1 MKELVIIRKMIHR
14 LLEQDLDS
22 ILEIINDAAPAYKG
36 VIPDDRWKEPY
47 MSTKELKEEIDS
59 GVDFFGLEEEERII
73 GVMGIQ
79 KLKEIT
85 LIRHAYVLTE
95 HQRRGVGSKLLQYL
109 INSAEGSEILVG
121 TWKAASWA
129 IQFYEAYGFTLV
141 SSHEKDRLLRKY
153 WNVSERQIEISV
165 VLTVKSGSIS

>member
-1 MKELVIIRKMIHR
+1 M
-14 LLEQDLDS
+14 LEV
-22 ILEIINDAAPAYKG
+22 INDAAQVYKG

-47 MSTKELKEEIDS
+47 MSAEELGDEIDS
-59 GVDFFGLEEEERII
+59 GVDFFGLEKEGRII

-79 KLKEIT
+79 ELKEVT
-85 LIRHAYVLTE
+85 LIRHTYVLTE

-109 INSAEGSEILVG
+109 INLAEGPEILVG

-141 SSHEKDRLLRKY
+141 SSYEKDRLLREY
-153 WNVSERQIEISV
+153 WNIPERQIETSV
-165 VLTVKSGSIS
+165 VLRFKRG

>member
-1 MKELVIIRKMIHR
+1 MVIIRKMIRR
-14 LLEQDLDS
+14 LLERDLDS
-22 ILEIINDAAPAYKG
+22 ILEVINDAAQVYKG

-47 MSTKELKEEIDS
+47 MSAKELGDEIDS
-59 GVDFFGLEEEERII
+59 GVDFFGLQEEGRII

-79 KLKEIT
+79 ELKEVT
-85 LIRHAYVLTE
+85 LIRHTYVLTE

-109 INSAEGSEILVG
+109 IDLAKVPEILVG

-141 SSHEKDRLLRKY
+141 SSYEKDRLLRKH
-153 WNVSERQIEISV
+153 WNIPERQVETSV
-165 VLTVKSGSIS
+165 VLRFKRG

>member
-1 MKELVIIRKMIHR
+1 MVIIRKMIRR
-14 LLEQDLDS
+14 LLERDLDS
-22 ILEIINDAAPAYKG
+22 MLEVINDAAQVYKG

-47 MSTKELKEEIDS
+47 MSAKELGDEIDS
-59 GVDFFGLEEEERII
+59 GVDFFGLEKEGRII

-79 KLKEIT
+79 ELKEVT
-85 LIRHAYVLTE
+85 LIRHTYVLTE

-109 INSAEGSEILVG
+109 INLAEGPEILVG

-141 SSHEKDRLLRKY
+141 SSYEKDRLLREY
-153 WNVSERQIEISV
+153 WNIPERQIETSV
-165 VLTVKSGSIS
+165 VLRFKRG

>member
-1 MKELVIIRKMIHR
+1 MVIIRKMIRR
-14 LLEQDLDS
+14 LLERDLDS
-22 ILEIINDAAPAYKG
+22 MLEVINDAAQVYKG

-47 MSTKELKEEIDS
+47 MSARELREEIDS
-59 GVDFFGLEEEERII
+59 GVDFFGLEEEGRII

-79 KLKEIT
+79 ELKEAT
-85 LIRHAYVLTE
+85 LVRHAYVLTE

-109 INSAEGSEILVG
+109 INLAEGPEILVG

-141 SSHEKDRLLRKY
+141 SSYEKDRLLREY
-153 WNVSERQIEISV
+153 WNIPERQIETSV
-165 VLTVKSGSIS
+165 LLRFKRG

>member
-1 MKELVIIRKMIHR
+1 MVIIRKMIRR
-14 LLEQDLDS
+14 LLERDLDS
-22 ILEIINDAAPAYKG
+22 ILEVINDAAQVYQG

-47 MSTKELKEEIDS
+47 MSAKELGDEIDS
-59 GVDFFGLEEEERII
+59 GVDFFGLKEEGRII

-79 KLKEIT
+79 ELKDVT
-85 LIRHAYVLTE
+85 LIRHTYVLTE

-109 INSAEGSEILVG
+109 INLAEGPEILVG

-141 SSHEKDRLLRKY
+141 SSYEKDRLLRKH
-153 WNVSERQIEISV
+153 WNIPERQVETSV
-165 VLTVKSGSIS
+165 VLTFNKE

>member
-1 MKELVIIRKMIHR
+1 MVIIRKMIRR
-14 LLEQDLDS
+14 LLERDLDS
-22 ILEIINDAAPAYKG
+22 ILEVINDAAQVYQG

-47 MSTKELKEEIDS
+47 MSAKELGDEIDS
-59 GVDFFGLEEEERII
+59 GVDFFGLKEEGRII

-79 KLKEIT
+79 ELKEVA
-85 LIRHAYVLTE
+85 LIRHTYVLTE

-109 INSAEGSEILVG
+109 INLAEGPEILVG

-141 SSHEKDRLLRKY
+141 SSYGKDRLLREY
-153 WNVSERQIEISV
+153 WNIPERQIETSL
-165 VLTVKSGSIS
+165 VLTFNKE

>member
-1 MKELVIIRKMIHR
+1 MVIIREMIRR
-14 LLEQDLDS
+14 LLERDLNS
-22 ILEIINDAAPAYKG
+22 MLEVVNDAAQVYKG

-47 MSTKELKEEIDS
+47 MSAKELREEIDS
-59 GVDFFGLEEEERII
+59 GVDFFGLQEEGRII

-79 KLKEIT
+79 ELKGVT

-109 INSAEGSEILVG
+109 INLTEGPEILVG

-141 SSHEKDRLLRKY
+141 SSREKDRLLREY
-153 WNVSERQIEISV
+153 WNIPERQIETSL
-165 VLTVKSGSIS
+165 VLTFNKG

>member
-1 MKELVIIRKMIHR
+1 MVIIRKMIRR
-14 LLEQDLDS
+14 LLEQGLDS
-22 ILEIINDAAPAYKG
+22 ILEVINDAAQVYKG

-47 MSTKELKEEIDS
+47 MSAKELGDEIDS
-59 GVDFFGLEEEERII
+59 GVDFFGLKEEGRII

-79 KLKEIT
+79 ELKDVT
-85 LIRHAYVLTE
+85 LIRHTYVLTE

-109 INSAEGSEILVG
+109 INLAEGPEILVG

-141 SSHEKDRLLRKY
+141 SSYEKDRLLRKH
-153 WNVSERQIEISV
+153 WNIPERQVETSV
-165 VLTVKSGSIS
+165 VLTFNKE

>member
-14 LLEQDLDS
+14 LLERDLDS

-59 GVDFFGLEEEERII
+59 GVDFFGLEEKGRII

-95 HQRRGVGSKLLQYL
+95 HQRRGIGSKLLQYL

-153 WNVSERQIEISV
+153 WNVPERQIETSV
-165 VLTVKSGSIS
+165 VLTVKSGNIS

>member
-1 MKELVIIRKMIHR
+1 MKDLVITREMIYR
-14 LLEQDLDS
+14 LLERNLDS
-22 ILEIINDAAPAYKG
+22 ILEVINEAAQVYKG

-47 MSTKELKEEIDS
+47 MSAKELEEQVDS
-59 GVDFFGLEEEERII
+59 GVDFFGLEEEGRII

-79 KLKEIT
+79 ELKEVT

-109 INSAEGSEILVG
+109 IDLTKATEILVG

-141 SSHEKDRLLRKY
+141 SSYEKDRLLREY
-153 WNVSERQIEISV
+153 WNIPERQIETSL
-165 VLTVKSGSIS
+165 VLTFNKG